1 MPNTTTKVTKV
12 RTKITMVEI
21 LSVLALCF
29 CVSVIGVRG
38 QTTDGM
44 LVYIGTYTGAK
55 SKGIH
60 AFRFNQ
66 TTGALTPIGL
76 VAETPSPSWLV
87 LHPSGQY
94 LYAANEVDNFD
105 ADKSGSVTAFRI
117 DRATGALT
125 PLNTQPSKGAHPCH
139 LAVDR
144 SGTHLLVANY
154 TAGTLAVLPLAHDG
168 SIGSPTQVVQHKGTS
183 VNTERQTSPHAHSI
197 DLDADNRFAISAD
210 LGADRLF
217 IYRYDTTGGGLSAP
231 MRPAIA
237 ATPGAGPRHFAF
249 HPNGQFGFAINELSS
264 TVTSYSWDAQ
274 RGALNTLA
282 SISTLPPG
290 FRRENSTAEIRIHP
304 SGRFLYGSNRG
315 HDSFVVYKVGLDNG
329 YLTLVEHEPT
339 RGKSPRNFTLDPSGK
354 WLIAANQNSDTLA
367 VFRVSDRNGALT
379 PVGPLVKVGAPVSVV
394 FVPS

>member
-1 MPNTTTKVTKV
+1 MFKT
-12 RTKITMVEI
+12 
-21 LSVLALCF
+21 LSVIALCF
-29 CVSVIGVRG
+29 CVSVVGVRG
-38 QTTDGM
+38 QRTDGT

-66 TTGALTPIGL
+66 ATGALTPIGL

-94 LYAANEVDNFD
+94 LYTANEVDSFD

-125 PLNTQPSKGAHPCH
+125 LLNTQPSRGAHPCH

-154 TAGTLAVLPLAHDG
+154 TGGTLAVVPLAQDG
-168 SIGSPTQVVQHKGTS
+168 SLGAPKQVVQHKGSS
-183 VNTERQTSPHAHSI
+183 VNTARQTSPHAHSI

-217 IYRYDTTGGGLSAP
+217 IYRYDTTGGGLSAGL
-231 MRPAIA
+231 RPAIA

-249 HPNGQFGFAINELSS
+249 HPNGHFGFAINELAS
-264 TVTSYSWDAQ
+264 TITSYSWDAQ

-282 SISTLPPG
+282 TISTLPKE
-290 FRRENSTAEIRIHP
+290 FRRENSTAEIRVHP
-304 SGRFLYGSNRG
+304 NGRFLYGSNRG
-315 HDSFVVYKVGLDNG
+315 HDSLVVYQVGPDSG

-339 RGKSPRNFTLDPSGK
+339 RGKTPRNFTIDPSGQ

-367 VFRVSDRNGALT
+367 VFRISDRNGALT